1 MMFNSRAVHISLN
14 VLIEWRTKVYT
25 DTFKFWVSIAA
36 SVKKANRM
44 PAKIRG
50 NINNKQYFQRVPRKT
65 KGSELERLLEVI
77 ASSLWVLCT

>member
-1 MMFNSRAVHISLN
+1 MMFNSSAVHISLN

-25 DTFKFWVSIAA
+25 DTFKFWVHIAA

-50 NINNKQYFQRVPRKT
+50 NINNK
-65 KGSELERLLEVI
+65 
-77 ASSLWVLCT
+77 